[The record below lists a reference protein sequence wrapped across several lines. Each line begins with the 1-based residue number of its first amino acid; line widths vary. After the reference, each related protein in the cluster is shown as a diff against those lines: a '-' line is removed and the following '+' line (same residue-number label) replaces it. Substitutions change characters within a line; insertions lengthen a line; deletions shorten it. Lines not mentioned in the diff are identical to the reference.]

1 MYGSVNYFESTVKYL
16 RKQIIVIRILFK
28 IIEIKVF
35 FKNIEIMN
43 TKKMICML
51 V

>member
-16 RKQIIVIRILFK
+16 WKQIIVIRILFK
-28 IIEIKVF
+28 ITEIKVF

-43 TKKMICML
+43 TKKMICMF